1 MSDID
6 TRTATRPAR
15 PDRATPHEDTAP
27 RRELEEKTLL
37 AEERD
42 ASPTFADEDLE
53 PLRQLVQTS
62 TDGGAVFQSV
72 AVAAVQILERAICYE
87 EEAADAALSLGQQ
100 EKLDRMTATARE
112 AVALLRGTLSAQ
124 GAKVMNLCSTEDALD
139 SQPWWFAL
147 TDALEV
153 LEEGTDRMESLTV
166 AQPERSAARALSNV
180 VTQLLRSHHDALLVE
195 AEQWIA

>member
-1 MSDID
+1 
-6 TRTATRPAR
+6 
-15 PDRATPHEDTAP
+15 
-27 RRELEEKTLL
+27 
-37 AEERD
+37 
-42 ASPTFADEDLE
+42 
-53 PLRQLVQTS
+53 
-62 TDGGAVFQSV
+62 
-72 AVAAVQILERAICYE
+72 
-87 EEAADAALSLGQQ
+87 
-100 EKLDRMTATARE
+100 
-112 AVALLRGTLSAQ
+112 
-124 GAKVMNLCSTEDALD
+124 MNLCSTEDALD